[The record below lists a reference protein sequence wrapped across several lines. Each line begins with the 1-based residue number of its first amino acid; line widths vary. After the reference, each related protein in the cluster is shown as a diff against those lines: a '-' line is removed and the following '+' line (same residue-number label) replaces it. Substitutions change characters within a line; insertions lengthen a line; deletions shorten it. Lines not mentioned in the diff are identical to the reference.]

1 LEKVKKVMDDWE
13 RDLRPN
19 RIDRT
24 DESWIVIE
32 DSALLNE
39 GVFIDMDG
47 CRAAGA
53 NVGSQIGI
61 DPNDQS
67 DQIETVFPCGRNA
80 QSLI

>member
-1 LEKVKKVMDDWE
+1 LEQVNKVMNDWE
-13 RDLRPN
+13 RNLRAN

-24 DESWIVIE
+24 DESWIAAE

-67 DQIETVFPCGRNA
+67 DPRQTVFPCGRNA
-80 QSLI
+80 QFLI